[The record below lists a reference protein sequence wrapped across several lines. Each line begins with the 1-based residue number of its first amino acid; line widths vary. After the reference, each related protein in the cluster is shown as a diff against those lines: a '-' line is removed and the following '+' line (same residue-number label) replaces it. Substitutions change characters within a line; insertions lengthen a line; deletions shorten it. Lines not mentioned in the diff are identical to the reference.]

1 MVNSVMQDHPYCG
14 PEHESCAA
22 EQKKTLLRDPTC
34 LVPCTGLYADIW
46 DSDSLEETSRTV
58 YKETTQQLMS
68 GKALKLYTLIR
79 CQCATRSWH
88 ADSTSW

>member
-46 DSDSLEETSRTV
+46 DSDSL
-58 YKETTQQLMS
+58 KETTEPLVS
-68 GKALKLYTLIR
+68 GKTLIL
-79 CQCATRSWH
+79 
-88 ADSTSW
+88 